1 MSMFRRSS
9 YTSVLLLSYQSCR
22 SSLSMSGHILQMTN
36 SIVKSETLA
45 SKADVDNG
53 LSEQFAESSNV
64 DLVESENL
72 KNHALE
78 LEYAGAKEV
87 SMSHVDAGKEK
98 YYQVKATK
106 EQGEADALGLEAAA
120 DEKLYEEEMEKSLSE
135 SAAASKEVTRTESDA
150 VFAATGVCEVIPF
163 FDLVCDF
170 VGSIAS
176 IGLESHAAKLAA
188 QGSLDAAGAI
198 AAKSEEDELLA
209 QVNALREKSIEDESA
224 AADYSGNA
232 KEKEAIA
239 SRDKAEAEKE
249 ETEALELAQKGN
261 EEETMAGK
269 EQLSAEEEEVEA
281 TNETSNAMK
290 HCLLAFRDAILAGV
304 FSFLSMTFFLIRF
317 LISIV
322 FPAGAAVMGF
332 VPNSNTLESGRKAA
346 SAKEWIGNLW
356 RILPKREISYFSLH
370 CSIFV
375 VTMIAFS
382 SQLAVLDQV
391 NVRSQGG
398 SIICFS
404 VTAALI
410 QSALL
415 HVLPMAVDF
424 SRTRD
429 DQSPFTALMVV
440 KVSMQLCRGLMYFV
454 PLFLIEVLELRM
466 LSSKYFFSVDLPR
479 FMNITVLFGILIFFG
494 AIFAFSCTRET
505 YKTVSMKFSNDQMSE
520 TVRLLQDEDKNYNAL
535 EVCRSTNNSEI
546 YILPASSRDSVL
558 SYGSSAEQNLNAE
571 VSTELDTMSALY
583 RYIYDLK
590 LPFELLVMTCM
601 FVKLR
606 ECSPIIAKLL
616 PRILQSHPHFFLEC
630 GVIALVMLAVL
641 WCLLSSNKR
650 HGHVGVW
657 TGRLG
662 GRFQ

>member
-1 MSMFRRSS
+1 MLRRSS

-22 SSLSMSGHILQMTN
+22 SSLSMSGHILQMTS

-53 LSEQFAESSNV
+53 LSEQFAESSKV
-64 DLVESENL
+64 DFVESENI
-72 KNHALE
+72 KKHALE
-78 LEYAGAKEV
+78 LESTSANEG

-98 YYQVKATK
+98 YYGLKASK
-106 EQGEADALGLEAAA
+106 EQTEADALGLEAAA

-135 SAAASKEVTRTESDA
+135 SAAASKEVAKTESDA
-150 VFAATGVCEVIPF
+150 AVTGVCEVIPF
-163 FDLVCDF
+163 LDLVCDF
-170 VGSIAS
+170 VGSIAA

-188 QGSLDAAGAI
+188 QGSLDASAAI

-209 QVNALREKSIEDESA
+209 QVNALREESMEDETA

-239 SRDKAEAEKE
+239 SQEKAEAERE
-249 ETEALELAQKGN
+249 ESEALELAQKGK
-261 EEETMAGK
+261 EEQSMAEK
-269 EQLSAEEEEVEA
+269 EQVSAEEEEIES
-281 TNETSNAMK
+281 TNETDNALK
-290 HCLLAFRDAILAGV
+290 HGLLAFRDAILAGA
-304 FSFLSMTFFLIRF
+304 FSFLSLTFFLIRF
-317 LISIV
+317 LVSVV
-322 FPAGAAVMGF
+322 FPGGAAVMGF
-332 VPNSNTLESGRKAA
+332 VPNSITLESGRKVATGM
-346 SAKEWIGNLW
+346 EWIGNAW
-356 RILPKREISYFSLH
+356 RILPKREVSYFSLH

-382 SQLAVLDQV
+382 SHLAALDQV
-391 NVRSQGG
+391 DVRSQGG
-398 SIICFS
+398 SLICFS

-415 HVLPMAVDF
+415 HVLPMVVCF

-429 DQSPFTALMVV
+429 DRRPFMASMA
-440 KVSMQLCRGLMYFV
+440 KVSMELCRGLMYFV
-454 PLFLIEVLELRM
+454 PLFLIEVCELRL
-466 LSSKYFFSVDLPR
+466 LSSKYFFYVDLPR
-479 FMNITVLFGILIFFG
+479 FVNLTVLFGILIFFG

-505 YKTVSMKFSNDQMSE
+505 YKTIHNNVSMKFSNDQLSE
-520 TVRLLQDEDKNYNAL
+520 TVRLLQDEEKNYDAL
-535 EVCRSTNNSEI
+535 EVCRSTSNSEMD
-546 YILPASSRDSVL
+546 ILPASSRDSLL
-558 SYGSSAEQNLNAE
+558 SYGSSIEQNLDVV
-571 VSTELDTMSALY
+571 VSTESDATSALY

-606 ECSPIIAKLL
+606 ECAPIIAKLL

-630 GVIALVMLAVL
+630 GVIALLMLAVL

-650 HGHVGVW
+650 DGHIGIRGSV
-657 TGRLG
+657 
-662 GRFQ
+662 